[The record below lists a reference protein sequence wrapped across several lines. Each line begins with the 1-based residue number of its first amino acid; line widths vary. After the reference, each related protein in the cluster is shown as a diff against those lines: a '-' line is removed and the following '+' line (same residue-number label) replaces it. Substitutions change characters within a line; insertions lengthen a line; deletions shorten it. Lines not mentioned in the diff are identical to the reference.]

1 MFIEYVDFRR
11 PAWDADTL
19 ASMLERLHESGY
31 QGLTEEIHQ
40 LIGRFAT
47 ARGDRPLQ
55 RTVGGMEPFMDVLIP
70 PAQSRARV
78 ILYHRS
84 PEMLRVVIAGRFQ
97 HEVRMVGIA
106 LKQHFESFLGAKLDA
121 LIADEG
127 GRASLDRFRR
137 DVVPALQ
144 LGTNGERVP
153 EIRNPLGAQLLR
165 AMRHQPAVRGRP
177 TLLGSQLATLAPER
191 PAHQTREAM
200 DQLVAEGA
208 LEQWHIV
215 LCREA
220 GQWLTSTPNAEE
232 MRKFLALN
240 LECPHC
246 GRRVSDEQMETAY
259 RLGEHAQA
267 YVSDNRWM
275 CDLIEAGLRR
285 LGVEAVAVCPGAGPV
300 DGAACYQGTLI
311 LFRAKEDGVDASDI
325 VQLRARARQFEGEGW
340 RVSPMVVADHSIPP
354 EGREMGVVVVEGI
367 ATLDAVLE
375 QTLKG
380 LRDATVETLLPA
392 SLRLAA
398 VPFTD
403 LLPPDD

>member
-1 MFIEYVDFRR
+1 MFIEYVDFKR

-31 QGLTEEIHQ
+31 QALTKEVHHVV
-40 LIGRFAT
+40 GRFTT
-47 ARGDRPLQ
+47 AVGDRPLE
-55 RTVGGMEPFMDVLIP
+55 RTVGAAEPFMDVLIP

-78 ILYHRS
+78 ILHHRT

-97 HEVRMVGIA
+97 HEVRMVGTA
-106 LKQHFESFLGAKLDA
+106 FKLHLESILATKMDD

-144 LGTNGERVP
+144 LAGNGERVA

-165 AMRHQPAVRGRP
+165 AMRHQPTVRGRP

-191 PAHQTREAM
+191 SVDQTRDAM
-200 DQLVAEGA
+200 EQLVAEGA
-208 LEQWHIV
+208 LERWHIV

-232 MRKFLALN
+232 MRKFVALN

-246 GRRVSDEQMETAY
+246 GRRVSDEPMETAY

-285 LGVEAVAVCPGAGPV
+285 LGVEAVAVRPGLGPV

-311 LFRAKEDGVDASDI
+311 LFRARENGVDASDI
-325 VQLRARARQFEGEGW
+325 VQLRARAKQFEGEGW
-340 RVSPMVVADHSIPP
+340 RVSPLLVADRSVPQ
-354 EGREMGVVVVEGI
+354 EGRDMGVTVVEGI
-367 ATLDAVLE
+367 STLDAALE
-375 QTLKG
+375 QTLQAA
-380 LRDATVETLLPA
+380 RDATVETLLPR
-392 SLRLAA
+392 SLRLPP
-398 VPFTD
+398 VPFAD
-403 LLPPDD
+403 LLPSD